1 MKFRV
6 QCSSCGATFFSP
18 DRKARICPKC
28 ARKRQGSAPA
38 GDARS
43 PQDPRTRTDRPAPP
57 TRPGPAAPKP
67 PKEPKPPRPPKAT
80 EVTPEQIA
88 QIEQIYRERF
98 ANSQEPGGPTWLDM
112 VKTISDEVWIN
123 RKVVSSRLRKIV
135 YPDVPLTPELKSR
148 IIEKYRHYVEHGE
161 RPPAGRRKTIGQE
174 LGVPFTQ
181 VRSIVYEWSLAQFKQ
196 SPTPELTREQRFE
209 IEKLYWAELEA
220 RQRRLED
227 IPGFLADRLG
237 NVNSYQVS
245 RWFDQLHD
253 DDTRFAGVPDVTP
266 EVEEKILEAYR
277 QYLASPAPPE
287 KGLHAT
293 IAGITGGITT
303 RQVHKTLQRYR
314 NRRRAEYPLR

>member
-1 MKFRV
+1 M
-6 QCSSCGATFFSP
+6 
-18 DRKARICPKC
+18 
-28 ARKRQGSAPA
+28 
-38 GDARS
+38 
-43 PQDPRTRTDRPAPP
+43 RTDRPTPP
-57 TRPGPAAPKP
+57 NRPRPAAPKTPKP

-88 QIEQIYRERF
+88 QIEQIYRDRF
-98 ANSQEPGGPTWLDM
+98 ANTEQPWLDM
-112 VKTISDEVWIN
+112 VKTISDELWIN
-123 RKVVSSRLRKIV
+123 RKAVSSRLRKIV
-135 YPDVPLTPELKSR
+135 YPDVPITPELKSK
-148 IIEKYRHYVEHGE
+148 IIEKYKHYVEHGE
-161 RPPAGRRKTIGQE
+161 RPPAGRRKTIGLE
-174 LGVPFTQ
+174 FGVPFTQ
-181 VRSIVYEWSLAQFKQ
+181 VRNIVYEWSLAQFKQ
-196 SPTPELTREQRFE
+196 SPTPELSREQRFE
-209 IEKLYWAELEA
+209 IEKLYWAELDA

-237 NVNSYQVS
+237 TINSYQVS

-253 DDTRFAGVPDVTP
+253 DDARFAGVPDVTP

-293 IAGITGGITT
+293 IAGTISGITT